1 MRIAK
6 GASGGL
12 MALVATIVI
21 ALGGCSLKKQ
31 VDTDRA
37 AAEIKRDL
45 ATQTG
50 APLRSVRC
58 PDQVDAKKGARF
70 SCTAIA
76 GDGSHIPI
84 RVTQT
89 DGNGGVRWRIGR

>member
-1 MRIAK
+1 VLTA
-6 GASGGL
+6 A
-12 MALVATIVI
+12 VVI

-31 VDTDRA
+31 IDTDRA
-37 AAEIKRDL
+37 EAEIKRDL
-45 ATQTG
+45 AAQTG

-58 PDQVDAKKGARF
+58 PDAVDAKKGARF

-76 GDGSHIPI
+76 GDGSRIPI

>member
-1 MRIAK
+1 V
-6 GASGGL
+6 
-12 MALVATIVI
+12 ALAVAV
-21 ALGGCSLKKQ
+21 ALGGCDLNKEI
-31 VDTDRA
+31 DTDRA
-37 AAEIKRDL
+37 EAEIKRDL
-45 ATQTG
+45 AAQTG

-58 PDQVDAKKGARF
+58 PDEVEAEKGKRF

-76 GDGSHIPI
+76 GDGSRIPI

>member
-1 MRIAK
+1 MRVAK

-12 MALVATIVI
+12 VALMAATAI
-21 ALGGCSLKKQ
+21 ALGGCGLTKQ
-31 VDTDRA
+31 IDTDRA
-37 AAEIKRDL
+37 EAEIKRDL
-45 ATQTG
+45 AAQTG

-58 PDQVDAKKGARF
+58 PDEVDAKEGARF

-76 GDGSHIPI
+76 GDGSRIPI

-89 DGNGGVRWRIGR
+89 DGNGGVRWRIAR